1 MGGWALCANA
11 VSVKGKHASATLVMN
26 IQDALTQKLTNAG
39 GKDYPEWPERE
50 GGEYGCS

>member
-1 MGGWALCANA
+1 MGGWALCVNA
-11 VSVKGKHASATLVMN
+11 VSAKGRVASATLVMN